1 MKTSFDRYYF
11 DLGSSWPCYH
21 VNTYYII
28 IDLQYL
34 HSEKKVLDIRYLLGL
49 HVARQMNACFSE
61 HFLL

>member
-1 MKTSFDRYYF
+1 MA
-11 DLGSSWPCYH
+11 CYH

-34 HSEKKVLDIRYLLGL
+34 HSEKKGILDIRYLLGL